1 MYIEIGTLWYLLF
14 AEKPHRSFAGE
25 SPESRRK
32 LLELNF
38 FWKLEIG
45 EKYDVMV
52 VSGIVFE
59 ACRALNL

>member
-14 AEKPHRSFAGE
+14 AGKPRRKVAG
-25 SPESRRK
+25 K

-38 FWKLEIG
+38 FLKLEVE

-52 VSGIVFE
+52 ISGMDFE
-59 ACRALNL
+59 ACKALYL